1 MLKVLRII
9 LSMSVVTLGS
19 YSLITRTFDLLPYS
33 LLSLGFLSLVV
44 GLNELKKDKKT
55 FWGYINIGASAFV
68 FFVVIYTSQF
78 S

>member
-9 LSMSVVTLGS
+9 LSISVVTLGS

-33 LLSLGFLSLVV
+33 FILLGFLSLVV
-44 GLNELKKDKKT
+44 GLIKLKKDKKS

-68 FFVVIYTSQF
+68 FFVLIYTSQF

>member
-9 LSMSVVTLGS
+9 LSISVVTLGS
-19 YSLITRTFDLLPYS
+19 YILITRKMELLPYS
-33 LLSLGFLSLVV
+33 LFLVGVLTLVLGLI
-44 GLNELKKDKKT
+44 ELKKDKRS
-55 FWGYINIGASAFV
+55 FWGFINIGASAFV

>member
-1 MLKVLRII
+1 
-9 LSMSVVTLGS
+9 MSVVTLGS